1 MTVYSQTILL
11 LTLPTLESV
20 CRCAGSER
28 PWWHLSPVSS
38 AREELPLSDAPAQL
52 LQPDIGDIEDAGLPE
67 MDTLEAPPQHTSSP
81 APAKKKRETYFI

>member
-1 MTVYSQTILL
+1 M
-11 LTLPTLESV
+11 
-20 CRCAGSER
+20 
-28 PWWHLSPVSS
+28 SS

-81 APAKKKRETYFI
+81 APAKKKGETYFI